1 MPSSFQGTVV
11 TPIVSG
17 DSTTNQS
24 HFALSNNW
32 GSLVDVDIRRVCIQN
47 DPTDLITT
55 LPMPIMRTFRIPSEL
70 ITGGIILSKS
80 TFDTNF
86 SSSTLVEARCNVQFS
101 SSFSTTPADY
111 RFTYSSSNKLIE
123 ITGSNALWQ
132 QYTNRMVS
140 LIGQVTSWDNSLLP
154 RLIETTDFFLH
165 PGESLLVEIVAP
177 SPDANLSTL
186 TNAWVQVMWEEFP
199 ASSSVL
205 YSVSGITKDSASVA
219 LGSCD
224 VYLMR
229 KLENGSIQYVT
240 KSISDSVTGEYS
252 FLANSRIST
261 YFVIARKEGTPNVF
275 DVTDFTLTP
284 VNI

>member
-1 MPSSFQGTVV
+1 MTSSFQGTVV

-17 DSTTNQS
+17 NSTTNQS

-32 GSLVDVDIRRVCIQN
+32 GSLVDIDIRRLTIQN
-47 DPTDLITT
+47 DATALITT
-55 LPMPIMRTFRIPSEL
+55 QPMPIMRAFRIPSEL
-70 ITGGIILSKS
+70 ITGGIILSKA
-80 TFDTNF
+80 TFDTNL
-86 SSSTLVEARCNVQFS
+86 SSSEFVEARCNVAAS
-101 SSFSTTPADY
+101 SIFTTTPADY
-111 RFTYSSSNKLIE
+111 RFVYSSSNQLIE
-123 ITGSNALWQ
+123 ITGSNAIWQ
-132 QYTNRMVS
+132 QYTNRMAS
-140 LIGQVTSWDNSLLP
+140 LIGQVISWDNNLLP
-154 RLIETTDFFLH
+154 RLIETSDFYLH

-177 SPDANLSTL
+177 ATSANLSTL

-199 ASSSVL
+199 AAPSVL

-240 KSISDSVTGEYS
+240 KSVSDPVTGEYS

-275 DVTDFTLTP
+275 DVTDFILTP
-284 VNI
+284 INI